1 MGQSPAIGS
10 IMVSAPIIKKSAS
23 VDYQYIETAA
33 QLEQFAEVNQNI
45 TWLGFDT
52 EFVTERR
59 FYPMLCLIQ
68 VITEYGIYL
77 IDPIALPQLDPFLAM
92 IQDDKITKIT
102 HAGENDYRILHSG
115 YGIYPRNLFDT
126 QVAMG
131 FVSHVYP
138 MSFQNVVE
146 RELGITLNKSFSV
159 TDWEARPMSPEQIN
173 YALNDVLHLP
183 QLWKSLTTQL
193 ERSDRLTWCAEE
205 VAKFTTTE
213 YYAPES
219 LREQFK
225 STTHTQL
232 PDQER
237 VFFVRLTAWRLAE
250 AQKRN
255 VPQEM
260 ILPKKMTMPIVKG
273 MNQGLGFLKQNRMI
287 SDKLI
292 LNHGKVWEKLYRDP
306 MTTEERAALEDLP
319 QWKEETPE
327 QVMTA
332 EFLYLLIRDR
342 CFKAGIANS
351 IVVSKSSFRS
361 QAGQL
366 GNGWRR
372 ELLGDSLIEW
382 IQSDRLMSL
391 VVEADRCV
399 VQFGD

>member
-1 MGQSPAIGS
+1 
-10 IMVSAPIIKKSAS
+10 MVSAPIVRQSP
-23 VDYQYIETAA
+23 DYQYIETAS
-33 QLEQFAEVNQNI
+33 QLEQFAQANQDI

-68 VITEYGIYL
+68 VITAHGVYL
-77 IDPIALPQLDPFLAM
+77 IDPIALPQLDPLLVM
-92 IQDDKITKIT
+92 IQDETITKIT
-102 HAGENDYRILHSG
+102 HAGENDYRILHSI
-115 YGIYPRNLFDT
+115 YGIYPQNLFDT

-131 FVSHVYP
+131 FLSHVYP

-183 QLWKSLTTQL
+183 KLWRGMTEQL
-193 ERSDRLTWCAEE
+193 ERCDRLAWCAEE
-205 VAKFTTTE
+205 VARFSTAE

-219 LREQFK
+219 LKEQFK
-225 STTHTQL
+225 STSHTQL

-237 VFFVRLTAWRLAE
+237 TFFVRLAAWRLAE

-260 ILPKKMTMPIVKG
+260 VLPKKMTMPIVKG
-273 MNQGLGFLKQNRMI
+273 MSQGLGFLKQNRMI

-292 LNHGKVWEKLYRDP
+292 QQHGKLWEKLYRTP
-306 MTTEERAALEDLP
+306 ITAEERAALKDLP

-351 IVVSKSSFRS
+351 IVVSKSSFRA

-366 GNGWRR
+366 AIGWRR
-372 ELLGDSLIEW
+372 ELLGDSLIAW
-382 IQSDRLMSL
+382 IQSDQLMKL